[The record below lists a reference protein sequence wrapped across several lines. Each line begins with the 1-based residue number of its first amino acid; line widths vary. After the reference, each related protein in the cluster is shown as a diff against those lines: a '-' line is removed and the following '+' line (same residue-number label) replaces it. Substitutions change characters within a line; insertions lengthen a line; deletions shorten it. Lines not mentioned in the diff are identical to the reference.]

1 MDEVLDVREGM
12 RCVRFESGRVGVVDA
27 GGKVLLQLGNAV
39 SLEFAKHGFVKVTS
53 RKATPRKAVH
63 SLHKAADA
71 QTPQATGNPQTPHS
85 PNTYFVDLKS
95 KQVYAQMPKIL
106 HFGDF
111 EIAYIGRFL
120 CTRTR
125 QFYEVLSHPSFVW
138 KGKGGLYLSL
148 PCDGVPEEKILKMML
163 EKPRHTQMCL
173 LRGDERK
180 VYWLLGKFADDSVL
194 VMDSKGAHYYVSL
207 SKQSG
212 QARRRK
218 LGCITNEVERSMM
231 MRAVDEI
238 GIEVEN
244 RIRKEQEIAKSVAA
258 RNRSNDMRKLKSVI
272 PFCIGNKW
280 GLRQEGRIITPPIYR
295 NITPPVGR
303 YCAFEMYPEQW
314 GVIAIDGK
322 VEVEPRYQEVV
333 IYQNGMVDLT
343 VVRGKIVSKK
353 LP

>member
-1 MDEVLDVREGM
+1 MDEVLDVREGL
-12 RCVRFESGRVGVVDA
+12 RCVRFESGRMGVVDA
-27 GGKVLLQLGNAV
+27 GGRVLLQLGNAV
-39 SLEFAKHGFVKVTS
+39 SLEFAEHGFVKVTS
-53 RKATPRKAVH
+53 RKAVH

-71 QTPQATGNPQTPHS
+71 QTPPKTKAPQITQAPQS

-95 KQVYAQMPKIL
+95 KQVYAQMPEIL
-106 HFGDF
+106 RFGDF

-125 QFYEVLSHPSFVW
+125 QFYEVKSHPSFVW

-163 EKPRHTQMCL
+163 ERPRHIQMCL
-173 LRGDERK
+173 LKGDERK

-194 VMDSKGAHYYVSL
+194 VMDSKGVHYYVSL

-218 LGCITNEVERSMM
+218 LGSITNEVERSMM
-231 MRAVDEI
+231 MRVVDEI

-314 GVIAIDGK
+314 GVLAIDGK

>member
-1 MDEVLDVREGM
+1 MVEVLDALGDL
-12 RCVRFESGRVGVVDA
+12 RCVRFQSGRVGVVDS
-27 GGKVLLQLGNAV
+27 GGKVLLRLGNAV
-39 SLEFAKHGFVKVTS
+39 SLEFAEHGFVKATS
-53 RKATPRKAVH
+53 RKAVH

-71 QTPQATGNPQTPHS
+71 QTPKATGNPQTFHC

-95 KQVYAQMPKIL
+95 KQMYSQMPEIL
-106 HFGDF
+106 RFGDF
-111 EIAYIGRFL
+111 EIAYICRFL

-125 QFYEVLSHPSFVW
+125 QFYEVKSHPSFVW

-148 PCDGVPEEKILKMML
+148 PYDGVPEGNVINMML
-163 EKPRHTQMCL
+163 EKPGHIQVCL
-173 LRGDERK
+173 LKGDERK
-180 VYWLLGKFADDSVL
+180 VYWLLGKFEDDSVL
-194 VMDSKGAHYYVSL
+194 VMDSKGVHYYVWL
-207 SKQSG
+207 NNKSG
-212 QARRRK
+212 KVHKRK
-218 LGCITNEVERSMM
+218 LGSITNEVERSMM
-231 MRAVDEI
+231 MHAVDD
-238 GIEVEN
+238 IEVEVDN
-244 RIRKEQEIAKSVAA
+244 RIIKEQEMAKSIAA
-258 RNRSNDMRKLKSVI
+258 RNRNNDMRKLKSVI

-314 GVIAIDGK
+314 GVLAIDGK

-333 IYQNGMVDLT
+333 IYKNGMVDLT

>member
-1 MDEVLDVREGM
+1 MVEVLDALGDL
-12 RCVRFESGRVGVVDA
+12 RCVRFQSGRVGVVDSR
-27 GGKVLLQLGNAV
+27 GKVLLQLGNAV
-39 SLEFAKHGFVKVTS
+39 SLEFAEHGFVKVTT
-53 RKATPRKAVH
+53 RKAGALCNLFPNATADIH
-63 SLHKAADA
+63 SS
-71 QTPQATGNPQTPHS
+71 GHS
-85 PNTYFVDLKS
+85 FFVDLKS
-95 KQVYAQMPKIL
+95 KQMYSQMPELL

-125 QFYEVLSHPSFVW
+125 QFYEVKSHPSFVW
-138 KGKGGLYLSL
+138 KGKGDLYLSL
-148 PCDGVPEEKILKMML
+148 PYDGMPEGNVINMML
-163 EKPRHTQMCL
+163 EKPGHIQVCL
-173 LRGDERK
+173 LKGDERK

-194 VMDSKGAHYYVSL
+194 VMDSKGVHYYVWL
-207 SKQSG
+207 SKQTG

-218 LGCITNEVERSMM
+218 LGSITNEVESSMM
-231 MRAVDEI
+231 MHAVDDIE
-238 GIEVEN
+238 IEVEN
-244 RIRKEQEIAKSVAA
+244 RILKEQEIAKSIAA
-258 RNRSNDMRKLKSVI
+258 RNRNNDMRKLKSVI

-314 GVIAIDGK
+314 GVLAIDGK

-333 IYQNGMVDLT
+333 IYKNGMVDLT